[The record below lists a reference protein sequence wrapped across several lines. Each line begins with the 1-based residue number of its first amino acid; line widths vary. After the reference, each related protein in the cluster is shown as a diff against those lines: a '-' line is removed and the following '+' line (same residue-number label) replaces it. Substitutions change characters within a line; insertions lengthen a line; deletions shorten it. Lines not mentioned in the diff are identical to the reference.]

1 MKSFRLLVFLSIVT
15 GTRAFCVSADPNSVR
30 PFEEIRNQ
38 KNPQAD
44 LKLIE
49 ASRNLDVDGVRNA
62 LKAGANPN
70 YKAKFGKFGNI
81 DKSAI
86 GYLVEFGLVG
96 KIRYLV
102 EFGLFGK
109 GKKREQDALD
119 ILRLLFEAG
128 AKEQECD
135 CHVIYFLAYENLP
148 SLIDLLVTNGF
159 DPNGTCWDML
169 TPMEVAEQEG
179 NKEVV
184 SVLLKNGVKLLSD
197 ETISH
202 LRFIGYAQDCNIV
215 DMHKNLT
222 DSAFVNKPDK
232 DGKTA
237 LTEVVSDLRIGV
249 NWYAG
254 ISYLLQKGAD
264 PNLQGRH
271 FLGSALHIAMRNTM
285 SAPDEAGEVFGLL
298 GIEALLKAGAD
309 VSSQNKDAQ
318 TPLHIASKYDNLKGA
333 ILLIEAGAKVMEKDN
348 SGRMPLDY
356 AKSPEMIALLKSV
369 SAKEQ

>member
-1 MKSFRLLVFLSIVT
+1 MKGFRLLVFMSIVT
-15 GTRAFCVSADPNSVR
+15 GTRAFCVSSDQNSVR
-30 PFEEIRNQ
+30 PFEEIRKQ
-38 KNPQAD
+38 KNLQAN
-44 LKLIE
+44 LELIE
-49 ASRNLDVDGVRNA
+49 ASKNLDVDGVRNA

-70 YKAKFGKFGNI
+70 YKAKFGKI

-86 GYLVEFGLVG
+86 GYLFNRLT
-96 KIRYLV
+96 LS
-102 EFGLFGK
+102 
-109 GKKREQDALD
+109 KKEEQDVLD

-135 CHVIYFLAYENLP
+135 CGVIYWLAYKNLP
-148 SLIDLLVTNGF
+148 SLIELLVRNGF
-159 DPNGTCWDML
+159 DPNGTCGDML

-179 NKEVV
+179 NKEAVFA
-184 SVLLKNGVKLLSD
+184 LLRNGVKMLSD

-202 LRFIGYAQDCNIV
+202 LRFIGYAQDCDIV
-215 DMHKNLT
+215 GMHKNLT

-237 LTEVVSDLRIGV
+237 LTEAVSDTRIGP
-249 NWYAG
+249 NWYAA

-264 PNLQGRH
+264 PNLQGRD
-271 FLGSALHIAMRNTM
+271 FLGSALHISINRAMFAR
-285 SAPDEAGEVFGLL
+285 DEAGEVFGLL

-309 VSSQNKDAQ
+309 VSSRNKDGQ

-333 ILLIEAGAKVMEKDN
+333 ILLIEAGAKVTEKDN

-356 AKSPEMIALLKSV
+356 AKSLEMVGLLKSV
-369 SAKEQ
+369 GAKEQ